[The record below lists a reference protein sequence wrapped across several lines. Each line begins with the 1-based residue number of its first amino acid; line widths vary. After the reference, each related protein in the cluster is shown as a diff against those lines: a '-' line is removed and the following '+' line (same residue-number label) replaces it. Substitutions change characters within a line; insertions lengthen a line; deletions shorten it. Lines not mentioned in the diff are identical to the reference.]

1 MIIANFKQVNIINA
15 HHLNYLHE
23 ILTLILA
30 ALKDLKT
37 IATTRMLLNLHL

>member
-1 MIIANFKQVNIINA
+1 MILANFKQVNIIKA

-23 ILTLILA
+23 ILMLILA

-37 IATTRMLLNLHL
+37 IAITRMLLNLRL